1 MSTFRGL
8 PAHILL
14 VHFIVVLAPATAVLA
29 IVCALWPTARRHFT
43 WLVVLLAAATALLT
57 PLTTEA
63 GEWLEQ
69 RTQATALLN
78 AHTALGDTMVYF
90 SLGLLVAAALLAFIH
105 LRENRNRPLA
115 PRCTGPSS
123 ALSSSPPSPPR
134 PRCTGS
140 AIPGRDPPGR
150 TRSPRRRPRD
160 IAAYFLR

>member
-1 MSTFRGL
+1 MSTFQGL

-43 WLVVLLAAATALLT
+43 WLVVLLAATTALLT

-115 PRCTGPSS
+115 P
-123 ALSSSPPSPPR
+123 ALHWAVV
-134 PRCTGS
+134 G
-140 AIPGRDPPGR
+140 IVV
-150 TRSPRRRPRD
+150 
-160 IAAYFLR
+160 IAAVATSAQVYRIGDSGARSAWEDKVAATSTP